1 MSTNGNGNPDLYL
14 KIGWTLALQGKDEE
28 ELGATVAKISPGQL
42 GLELAGPALECPFQ
56 AGEKVGIRYWD
67 KGAVVYSWDAEVVEM
82 SGLEKQRID
91 VSIGLK
97 VVVQRR
103 TSCRVCLPIPF
114 SFTVVGAAESQLI
127 SKKVLKG
134 TTQNISMGGL
144 AFGTHLPLK
153 VGDRLETE
161 LHLSPSLHIDT
172 GGWVVRS
179 QSIQGSEGDRRLIAL
194 MFHHMEEEEQD
205 RLSKF
210 LIQ

>member
-1 MSTNGNGNPDLYL
+1 MNAQINGNPDLYL
-14 KIGWTLALQGKDEE
+14 KIGWTLALHGKSEE

-42 GLELAGPALECPFQ
+42 ALEVSGPTLECPFQ
-56 AGEKVGIRYWD
+56 AGEKVEIRYWD
-67 KGAVVYSWDAEVVEM
+67 KGTAVYSWNGEVVEM

-91 VSIGLK
+91 VSVGRT

-114 SFTVVGAAESQLI
+114 SFTVVGAAESQLV
-127 SKKVLKG
+127 SRKVLQG

-144 AFGTHLPLK
+144 AFETHLPLK
-153 VGDRLETE
+153 VGDRLETD

-179 QSIQGSEGDRRLIAL
+179 RSIRGRERDLRLIAL
-194 MFHHMEEEEQD
+194 MFHQMEEEDQD

>member
-1 MSTNGNGNPDLYL
+1 MNTQINGNPDLYL
-14 KIGWTLALQGKDEE
+14 KIGWTLVLQGKSEE

-42 GLELAGPALECPFQ
+42 GLELSGPTSEFPFQ
-56 AGEKVGIRYWD
+56 EGEKVEIRYWD
-67 KGAVVYSWDAEVVEM
+67 KGTVVYSWTGEVAER

-91 VSIGLK
+91 VSVDRK

-114 SFTVVGAAESQLI
+114 SFTVVGATESQLV
-127 SKKVLKG
+127 SRKVLQG
-134 TTQNISMGGL
+134 ITQNISIGGL
-144 AFGTHLPLK
+144 AFETHLPLK
-153 VGDRLETE
+153 VGDQLETD

-179 QSIQGSEGDRRLIAL
+179 QSIPDRERDLRLIAL
-194 MFHHMEEEEQD
+194 MFHQMEEKEQD

-210 LIQ
+210 LI